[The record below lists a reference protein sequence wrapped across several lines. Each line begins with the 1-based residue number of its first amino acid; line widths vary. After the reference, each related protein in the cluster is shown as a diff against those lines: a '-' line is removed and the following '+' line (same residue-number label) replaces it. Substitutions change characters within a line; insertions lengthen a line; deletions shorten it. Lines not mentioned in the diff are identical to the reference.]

1 MEAIILHL
9 PGKRIGKIIGKL
21 RNENI
26 KIKSIIWTPEKSL
39 NGNIVNTNMVLLHLD
54 SPERNILSAIP
65 DLRKKK
71 YLMPVAVLDENN
83 DAETKKTAFDMSADG
98 YFSKP
103 FSYCDLATDLKQLV
117 CRKEMRH
124 AQRWLKAFN
133 LWLNLENRFVKRNDC
148 IIPLR
153 NKEFSLLEYFIINRG
168 KILTRN
174 SILEYVWDRNGNFA
188 SNTVDVHVNRLRR
201 KIDDPFREKLIHTV
215 YCVGYIFDK
224 RKKTGK

>member
-39 NGNIVNTNMVLLHLD
+39 NGNIVNTNMVLIHLD

-71 YLMPVAVLDENN
+71 YLMPVAVLDENEN
-83 DAETKKTAFDMSADG
+83 METKKTAFDMSADG
-98 YFSKP
+98 YFPKP

-117 CRKEMRH
+117 YRKEMQH
-124 AQRWLKAFN
+124 AERWMKAFN
-133 LWLNLENRFVKRNDC
+133 LWLNIENRFVKRDNC

-153 NKEFSLLEYFIINRG
+153 NKEFSLLEYFMINRG

-174 SILEYVWDRNGNFA
+174 SILEYVWDRNANFA

>member
-39 NGNIVNTNMVLLHLD
+39 NGNIVNTNMVLIHLD

-71 YLMPVAVLDENN
+71 YLMPVAVLDENEN
-83 DAETKKTAFDMSADG
+83 METKKTAFDMSADG
-98 YFSKP
+98 YFPKP

-117 CRKEMRH
+117 CRKEMQH
-124 AQRWLKAFN
+124 AERWMKAFN
-133 LWLNLENRFVKRNDC
+133 LWLNIENRFVKRDNC

-153 NKEFSLLEYFIINRG
+153 NKEFSLLEYFMINRG

-174 SILEYVWDRNGNFA
+174 SILEYVWDRNANFA

>member
-21 RNENI
+21 QNENI
-26 KIKSIIWTPEKSL
+26 KTKSIIWTPEKSL
-39 NGNIVNTNMVLLHLD
+39 NGNIVNANMVLLHLT
-54 SPERNILSAIP
+54 SPERNILSALP

-71 YLMPVAVLDENN
+71 YLMPVAVLDESENM
-83 DAETKKTAFDMSADG
+83 ETKKIAFDMSADG

-103 FSYCDLATDLKQLV
+103 FSYIKLATELKHLV
-117 CRKEMRH
+117 CRKAVQH
-124 AQRWLKAFN
+124 AQRWLKACN
-133 LWLNLENRFVKRNDC
+133 LWLNLENRFVRREDQ

-174 SILEYVWDRNGNFA
+174 SILEYVWDRNANFA

-201 KIDDPFREKLIHTV
+201 KIDDPFHDKLIHTV

-224 RKKTGK
+224 RKKSGK